1 MPAGTHLKTEG
12 QSRGKRVWPERLG
25 CGVILVLCN
34 FATALSATPR
44 EKGRLFWH
52 LMLGP
57 FAGWLDAA
65 QAHAFPSALQ
75 VVLPATVLSFVP
87 LVVYAVRGSRVL
99 LICGTLSWFVSGW
112 LFCIGL
118 WV

>member
-1 MPAGTHLKTEG
+1 MEWD
-12 QSRGKRVWPERLG
+12 RKRVWPERLG
-25 CGVILVLCN
+25 CGVALVVCN
-34 FATALSATPR
+34 VATALAAAPK

-75 VVLPATVLSFVP
+75 VVLPATVLTLVP
-87 LVVYAVRGSRVL
+87 LGIYARRGSR
-99 LICGTLSWFVSGW
+99 LSLGFGAFAWFVSGW